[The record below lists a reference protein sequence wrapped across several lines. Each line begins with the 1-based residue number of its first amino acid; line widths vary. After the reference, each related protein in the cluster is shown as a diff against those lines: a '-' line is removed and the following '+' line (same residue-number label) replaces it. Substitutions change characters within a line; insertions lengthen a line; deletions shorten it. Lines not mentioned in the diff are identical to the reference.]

1 LIRRPCWDC
10 SARRRKYE
18 ALPRSEGCPASN
30 RRAPL
35 GVGQQQNQKT
45 SDFYRVQEST
55 VERMREVPGTTTA
68 ERQQVM
74 QQTSGPQNQRVSA
87 PSSGRLVS
95 LALQLLGAVLV
106 VAAVIVGLFASHAG
120 ASSLSNGTVTLRVGS
135 GNSVATNPLV
145 SHQLVTVSVGP
156 NSTLS
161 RSSLESAGFPSGAVP
176 IKILECADP
185 GGLAAN
191 LPQSLKQC
199 EPETIDPNGTAQQDG
214 SMVESGYTIY
224 ALPDPTDLGTSNGT
238 VCDIE
243 HQCVLGIFSNQEDFS
258 KPHLFSAPFQ
268 TVSTG
273 TGGGATPTST
283 PSASGNG
290 SASTGGASA
299 AVSVPPATLADTG
312 GPTLWPWLLGAGAVL
327 LVGGTALRGLR
338 RPAPGGRR

>member
-1 LIRRPCWDC
+1 
-10 SARRRKYE
+10 
-18 ALPRSEGCPASN
+18 
-30 RRAPL
+30 
-35 GVGQQQNQKT
+35 
-45 SDFYRVQEST
+45 
-55 VERMREVPGTTTA
+55 
-68 ERQQVM
+68 M

-120 ASSLSNGTVTLRVGS
+120 ASSLSNGTVTLGVGS